1 MANQYD
7 DYVSN
12 LINSVTQNLS
22 IAEGSAMLI
31 KHYNTLDL
39 KQEEVERCFIGKKG
53 IKCIYHE
60 FDGSVMADA
69 YEPFLSC
76 IRKIYYYSLCK

>member
-1 MANQYD
+1 MVNQYE

-22 IAEGSAMLI
+22 IAEGGAMLI
-31 KHYNTLDL
+31 KHYNTLNL
-39 KQEEVERCFIGKKG
+39 KQETIEKCFHDKKG
-53 IKCIYHE
+53 IKYVYHE

-69 YEPFLSC
+69 YEPFLSS
-76 IRKIYYYSLCK
+76 IKKDRLN